1 MSILNNSSDA
11 GRGWINRWADLEST
25 SGRVCVSTLGTL
37 SLIVLWHVIASLR
50 ITGDLLPDPVSIVLT
65 FSESRSLIV
74 SNFWFTAKTA
84 LIGYVIA
91 VVLAVVSGV
100 LLTWRDDIRRSLMPL
115 IVGGNTIPRITLAP
129 LLVFYISGFRSRWV
143 LVAWMAFLPMLIN
156 TVEGFGVINDDLEN
170 LLEATGASKFQQY
183 KYVRLYNG
191 IPFLLDGM
199 KISLSLAVTGAVV
212 VEFILAQET
221 RGIGY
226 LVYNAMNYYQ
236 IDLMFASVILIA
248 FGALAFHILLFV
260 IQDRLIHWR
269 ESGLLTGGA

>member
-11 GRGWINRWADLEST
+11 GRDWINRWADLEST

>member
-11 GRGWINRWADLEST
+11 GRGWINRWTDLEST
-25 SGRVCVSTLGTL
+25 SGRVGVSTLGTL
-37 SLIVLWHVIASLR
+37 SLIVIWHVVASLR
-50 ITGDLLPDPVSIVLT
+50 ITGDLLPDPVSIVLA
-65 FSESRSLIV
+65 FSESKSLIV

-248 FGALAFHILLFV
+248 FSALAFHILLFV

>member
-1 MSILNNSSDA
+1 MN
-11 GRGWINRWADLEST
+11 LESAY
-25 SGRVCVSTLGTL
+25 GRVAVSTLGTL
-37 SLIVLWHVIASLR
+37 SLIGLWYVVASLP
-50 ITGDLLPDPVSIVLT
+50 ITGDLLPDPVSIVVAFLE
-65 FSESRSLIV
+65 FRSLIV
-74 SNFWFTAKTA
+74 SNFWFTAETA
-84 LIGYVIA
+84 LIGYFIA

-129 LLVFYISGFRSRWV
+129 LLVFYISGFKSRWMI
-143 LVAWMAFLPMLIN
+143 VAWMAYLPMLIN

-170 LLEATGASKFQQY
+170 LLEATGASKYQQY

-212 VEFILAQET
+212 VEFILSQET

-236 IDLMFASVILIA
+236 IDLMFASVMLIA
-248 FGALAFHILLFV
+248 FGALALHILLFV
-260 IQDRLIHWR
+260 IQDRLIHWQ